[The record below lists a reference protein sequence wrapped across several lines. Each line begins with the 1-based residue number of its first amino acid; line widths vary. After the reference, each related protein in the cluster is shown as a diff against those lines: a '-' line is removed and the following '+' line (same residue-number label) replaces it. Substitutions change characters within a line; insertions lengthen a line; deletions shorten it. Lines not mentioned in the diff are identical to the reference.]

1 MSSFFFAIKSKTHPR
16 IEESVYVHTNNIE
29 IKRDDTMIY
38 IYNDYGGTHTTS
50 IAAAYHLKQL
60 PQSER
65 KLTKEEILNVKF
77 FNKLTKEDFGKLIFH
92 GIDDES
98 NPVYTIGRKRNK
110 YVVPALKEMSL
121 LLQEKFKFDEK
132 IVFSNTSPTVPFA
145 MSMGGFFSRG
155 LKIDVIGVPLLV
167 KGAKQCCDNIYRL
180 VENTKEV
187 GRTTFSE
194 NVIILDNKMYK

>member
-1 MSSFFFAIKSKTHPR
+1 
-16 IEESVYVHTNNIE
+16 
-29 IKRDDTMIY
+29 MIY

-50 IAAAYHLKQL
+50 LAAAYHLKQL
-60 PQSER
+60 PQSEQ
-65 KLTKEEILNVKF
+65 KLTTDEILNVKF

-92 GIDDES
+92 GVDDEG

-110 YVVPALKEMSL
+110 FVVPALKEMSL
-121 LLQEKFKFDEK
+121 LLQEKFNFEEK

-167 KGAKQCCDNIYRL
+167 IGAKRCSSNIYRL

-187 GRTTFSE
+187 GRTPFTE
-194 NVIILDNKMYK
+194 NVIILENEMYK

>member
-1 MSSFFFAIKSKTHPR
+1 M
-16 IEESVYVHTNNIE
+16 
-29 IKRDDTMIY
+29 MIY

-50 IAAAYHLKQL
+50 LATAYHLKQL

-65 KLTKEEILNVKF
+65 KLTTEEILNVKY

-92 GIDDES
+92 GIDEEGHS
-98 NPVYTIGRKRNK
+98 VYSIGRKRNK
-110 YVVPALKEMSL
+110 YVVPAMKAMSL

-155 LKIDVIGVPLLV
+155 LHIDFIGVPLLV
-167 KGAKQCCDNIYRL
+167 IGAKQCCDNIYRL
-180 VENTKEV
+180 VENTKEI
-187 GRTTFSE
+187 GKTNFSE
-194 NVIILDNKMYK
+194 KVIILENEMYK